1 MINMIVKRFVKD
13 YENVT
18 DETVRARYGTLSS
31 LVGIVCNILLF
42 CLKMILGILSQSIAI
57 TSDAFNNL
65 SDSASCIVTL
75 FGYKLAAKPADKDH
89 PFGHG
94 RIEYIVSLIIAVI
107 ILLVGFEL
115 FKSSFEKILNPTPIY
130 FSWVVLVSL
139 LLSIFVKFWMSYF
152 NRTLGKRINNS
163 AMIATSKD
171 SQNDVIATSATV
183 IALVGSS
190 FTSLPLDGA
199 MGILVSVFVFVS
211 GCGIIKSTF
220 DDLIGQPAD
229 EEIVEQIKNII
240 TKEPQILGVHD
251 LIIHTYGPGK
261 MIGSVHVEVNSNQS
275 FLIIHDVVDEIER
288 KIAND
293 LHIMM
298 TIHMDPIEQDNE
310 IVNQYKEIIENILIN
325 INSNLSMHDFR
336 LVSGPTHINLIFDVL
351 VPYELKINDD
361 DLKKNIDNEL
371 SKLMSNV
378 YTVITFDRGY
388 Y

>member
-115 FKSSFEKILNPTPIY
+115 FKSSFEKILNPTPIH

-199 MGILVSVFVFVS
+199 MGILVSVFVFIS

-310 IVNQYKEIIENILIN
+310 IVNQYKEIIENILIK

-371 SKLMSNV
+371 SKYMSNV